1 MKILDLITPKREIG
15 NIGENAAV
23 KLLKRSGYKI
33 LERNFVA
40 LGHEIDIIAQNREHT
55 VFCEVKTRT
64 IGRESA
70 KEPRPASAV
79 TKEKQRK
86 IISTAKFYNA
96 RKNLNRRL
104 RFDVI
109 EILLDEN
116 KKVKEQ
122 NHLIGAF
129 DYDTAH

>member
-1 MKILDLITPKREIG
+1 MKILELITPKIEIG

-40 LGHEIDIIAQNREHT
+40 LGHEIDIIAQDREHT

-96 RKNLNRRL
+96 HKNLNRRL

>member
-1 MKILDLITPKREIG
+1 MKILELITPKREIG